1 VDMVN
6 CPNCQGATPNQPVPP
21 KQHGAIVR
29 FVYGLLGVVF
39 GAGLGSTDERP
50 LIRCQQCGRVFRL
63 PRATA

>member
-1 VDMVN
+1 MVT
-6 CPNCQGATPNQPVPP
+6 CPNCNTQTSAEPLPP
-21 KQHGAIVR
+21 KQHGPILR

-50 LIRCQQCGRVFRL
+50 LIRCHNCSRVFRL